1 MTYRITNKI
10 LEAKI
15 ARLNAMTGNPA
26 TPYVTTGTPG
36 QSNYKITA
44 QPGNYHLS
52 GAYGGVNL
60 CQMATE
66 GGGTKNVFY
75 CGHVP
80 KRDLADRIDAYMSGI
95 STGKETK

>member
-1 MTYRITNKI
+1 MSRITDKI

-15 ARLNAMTGNPA
+15 SRLNAAAGTPA
-26 TPYVTTGTPG
+26 TPYVTAGTPG
-36 QSNYKITA
+36 QSDYKITA

-52 GAYGGVNL
+52 GAYGGVSL

-66 GGGTKNVFY
+66 GGGTHDVFR

-80 KRDLADRIDAYMSGI
+80 KRDLAARIDAYAAGFAA
-95 STGKETK
+95 GKGTA